1 MAFSEGNGYSLSDVA
16 AVTRGNDGFGFGG
29 DGFGALIWLVVIIA
43 LLGGGFG
50 NGFGFGGFGN
60 GGAGLNSALT
70 RGELC
75 QDMNF
80 QDLQNGV
87 RGVQQSISDG
97 FALQN
102 VNFTDR
108 LDNVSTQIATG
119 FDAVN
124 LALVRDGYE
133 TRNAAQQNMIANMQN
148 TYQLNDSI
156 KDCCC
161 NMQSNFAAL
170 AAQSASENCAM
181 QNLIQNVGRDITDN
195 ANANTKAIIDFLVN
209 DKISDLQSENQTLRL
224 QASQQEQ
231 NNYLVNTL
239 RPCAVPA
246 YITCNPYT
254 SSYGIGMNNCCG
266 CGA

>member
-1 MAFSEGNGYSLSDVA
+1 MFNESGFTMPVAPMYNNG
-16 AVTRGNDGFGFGG
+16 GGFFGG
-29 DGFGALIWLVVIIA
+29 DGFASIIWIVVILAIF
-43 LLGGGFG
+43 GWGG
-50 NGFGFGGFGN
+50 NGFGFGGN
-60 GGAGLNSALT
+60 GGLNSALT

-80 QDLQNGV
+80 QDLESGV

-108 LDNVSTQIATG
+108 LDNLSTQVATG

-124 LALVRDGYE
+124 LAIVNDGYQ
-133 TRNAAQQNMIANMQN
+133 TRNAATQNMIANMQN
-148 TYQLNDSI
+148 TYAIQNAI
-156 KDCCC
+156 QGCCC
-161 NMQSNFAAL
+161 DMKSNFAQIAYNQ
-170 AAQSASENCAM
+170 ATDTCA
-181 QNLIQNVGRDITDN
+181 IQNSIANASRDITEN
-195 ANANTKAIIDFLVN
+195 ANNNTKAILDFMVQ
-209 DKISDLQSENQTLRL
+209 DKISTLQQENQELRL
-224 QASQQEQ
+224 RASQEAQ
-231 NNYLVNTL
+231 NNYLVSEL
-239 RPCAVPA
+239 RPCAKPA